1 MNESLSQQA
10 AAWLL
15 DAGCVEVRTDAPFLL
30 PSGWASPVYMDATRL
45 ISLPSIRRGL
55 MKQGVQRLLDAGAL
69 QGLSAVAGGESSGI
83 AFAAWFAEK
92 LDMPLQYVRKRAVG
106 SRQIEGVV
114 EQGGKVLL
122 VDDMVSAGQYKLS
135 FIDALRAQ
143 GARVEDLFVVFDY
156 GCFGS
161 DTVLSQHGVR
171 VHALCNWQD
180 VLAMAFQR
188 GGFSVEQLAIWQA
201 FLQNPAK
208 WSLAHGGIGK

>member
-1 MNESLSQQA
+1 M
-10 AAWLL
+10 LL
-15 DAGCVEVRTDAPFLL
+15 DAGCVEVRTDAAFIL

-45 ISLPSIRRGL
+45 ISLPTIRREL

-92 LDMPLQYVRKRAVG
+92 LDMPLQYVRKRPVG

-114 EQGGKVLL
+114 HSGGKVLL
-122 VDDMVSAGQYKLS
+122 VDDMVSAGQYKLN
-135 FIDALRAQ
+135 FIEALRTQ

-161 DTVLSQHGVR
+161 DAVLAQHGVC

-188 GGFSVEQLAIWQA
+188 GGFSVEQLAVWQA
-201 FLQNPAK
+201 FLHNPAK
-208 WSLAHGGIGK
+208 WSLAHGGIGQ

>member
-45 ISLPSIRRGL
+45 ISLPTIRREL

-106 SRQIEGVV
+106 SRQIEGTV
-114 EQGGKVLL
+114 EPGGKVLL
-122 VDDMVSAGQYKLS
+122 VDDDATFTRVMARAMSRRGLRVSVAGSAEEGL
-135 FIDALRAQ
+135 ALAQ
-143 GARVEDLFVVFDY
+143 RQHNGFAPAGAAGEVAA
-156 GCFGS
+156 
-161 DTVLSQHGVR
+161 Q
-171 VHALCNWQD
+171 Q
-180 VLAMAFQR
+180 Q
-188 GGFSVEQLAIWQA
+188 
-201 FLQNPAK
+201 
-208 WSLAHGGIGK
+208 

>member
-45 ISLPSIRRGL
+45 ISLPTIRRGL

-122 VDDMVSAGQYKLS
+122 VDDMVSAGQY
-135 FIDALRAQ
+135 
-143 GARVEDLFVVFDY
+143 
-156 GCFGS
+156 
-161 DTVLSQHGVR
+161 
-171 VHALCNWQD
+171 
-180 VLAMAFQR
+180 
-188 GGFSVEQLAIWQA
+188 
-201 FLQNPAK
+201 
-208 WSLAHGGIGK
+208 

>member
-1 MNESLSQQA
+1 M
-10 AAWLL
+10 LL
-15 DAGCVEVRTDAPFLL
+15 DAGCVEVRTDAAFIL

-45 ISLPSIRRGL
+45 ISLPTIRREL

-92 LDMPLQYVRKRAVG
+92 LDMPLQYVRKRPVG

-114 EQGGKVLL
+114 HSGGKVLL
-122 VDDMVSAGQYKLS
+122 VDDMVSAGQYKLN
-135 FIDALRAQ
+135 FIEALRNQ

-161 DTVLSQHGVR
+161 DAVLAQLAGCTGHGLPARRVLRRAAGSVAGLFAQPRPMVAGPRRHWSIIALSQSER
-171 VHALCNWQD
+171 LALD
-180 VLAMAFQR
+180 FA
-188 GGFSVEQLAIWQA
+188 GF
-201 FLQNPAK
+201 
-208 WSLAHGGIGK
+208 